1 MVALFPRTASQRRVA
16 ITSRCVPEDFRGV
29 QWTPINGMQ
38 YVEREDDMPKEKAVY
53 SVELEKDMMQF
64 MEQMTAK
71 YQLPD
76 VSKAIRCLINYAR
89 DVEEARD
96 DIFAEI
102 RCLNCG

>member
-1 MVALFPRTASQRRVA
+1 
-16 ITSRCVPEDFRGV
+16 
-29 QWTPINGMQ
+29 
-38 YVEREDDMPKEKAVY
+38 MPKDKMVY
-53 SVELEKDMMQF
+53 SIELEKDMMQF
-64 MEQMTAK
+64 VEQMTTN

-89 DVEEARD
+89 EVEGVRD